1 MQSMTDHIM
10 NELRKPVENIFNAI
24 EEQIKQIELD
34 VPDSLKMGLLIN
46 CLHGVHVQRLLKIK
60 LPSIEAVY
68 GPISNTLVFERDM
81 LYGAIARIESLKQ
94 SEQD

>member
-46 CLHGVHVQRLLKIK
+46 CLHGTHVQRLLKTK
-60 LPSIEAVY
+60 LPGIEAIY

-81 LYGAIARIESLKQ
+81 LCGAIARIESLKQ
-94 SEQD
+94 PEKD